1 MKRGSLTSKIL
12 GLMLVLILLSSSL
25 AIFAIINLSYSL
37 GDAKAINASGS
48 LRMQS
53 YRLMLYA
60 NSGSQAAQDKITE
73 FEKTLH
79 SKALQPSTGWLT
91 PKKIVEQY
99 QLVISKW
106 LIMKHYIE
114 QENSRDYATSLK
126 DFVDTIDLLVLEM
139 EHYAAF
145 KLRLLVAS
153 QIVGL
158 GLMLIIA
165 FFAVRF
171 TKRKVVAPLHK
182 LMESA
187 NTISKGNF
195 EIEMPETEYIE
206 LTALTDALQKTAKE
220 LSTLYGNLE
229 SQVEE
234 KTFALTRANNELAFL
249 YDNLMTLNANKL
261 DYKTLKA
268 ALNQLKDYES
278 LDYLR
283 LIIQYPDQEQD
294 IIEADGG
301 WPQTGQVGSEPRN
314 PPLRE
319 HNLAESS
326 GNALSCN
333 ALSCDEPSDD
343 EPNAGQSSTRF
354 PLHFEQVDLGY
365 LELISAQA
373 PNIVLF
379 NNFAIMLTRSIVIHN
394 ATEQRQQLALMEE
407 RGVIARELHDSLGQV
422 LSFLKIQISLLRK
435 KLDLAGRSPEVEQ
448 QLTEINEGVSTAYV
462 QLRELLSTF
471 RLTIKE
477 PNLKHAMEA
486 MLEQL
491 RAQTDISIHLNY
503 KLAPQWLEAKQHIHI
518 LQIAREAT
526 INAIKHA
533 HASEIHIHC
542 FKDDHGMVNISIG
555 DNGIGLSHLK
565 ERDQHF
571 GIGIMHER
579 ASKLAGRVVFSN
591 NDAHTAKHNIAA
603 STGAV
608 EREHGAITTQAQSDP
623 VPMQGTKVTLI
634 FPSQQELTH
643 G

>member
-1 MKRGSLTSKIL
+1 MNSGLMKRGSLTSKIL

-25 AIFAIINLSYSL
+25 STFAIINLSYSL

-53 YRLMLYA
+53 YRLMFYA
-60 NSGSQAAQDKITE
+60 NSGSEAAQDKITE
-73 FEKTLH
+73 FENTLY
-79 SKALQPSTGWLT
+79 SDTLKPSESWFS
-91 PKKIVEQY
+91 PPEIAAQY
-99 QLVISKW
+99 QLVIDKW
-106 LIMKHYIE
+106 LVMKHYIE
-114 QENSRDYATSLK
+114 QENSRDYVASLK

-145 KLRLLVAS
+145 KLRLLAAS
-153 QIVGL
+153 QILGL
-158 GLMLIIA
+158 GVMLIIA
-165 FFAVRF
+165 FVAVRF
-171 TKRKVVAPLHK
+171 TKKKVVIPLQK

-206 LTALTDALQKTAKE
+206 LTALTHALQKTAKE
-220 LSTLYGNLE
+220 LATLYGNLE
-229 SQVEE
+229 SQVAE
-234 KTFALTRANNELAFL
+234 KTLALTRANNELAFL
-249 YDNLMTLNANKL
+249 YDNLLTLNANKL
-261 DYKTLKA
+261 DYKALKA
-268 ALNQLKDYES
+268 ALNQLKGYES

-283 LIIQYPDQEQD
+283 LIIQYPEQELEV
-294 IIEADGG
+294 IEADGG
-301 WPQTGQVGSEPRN
+301 WPDMTQE
-314 PPLRE
+314 
-319 HNLAESS
+319 
-326 GNALSCN
+326 
-333 ALSCDEPSDD
+333 
-343 EPNAGQSSTRF
+343 STRF
-354 PLHFEQVDLGY
+354 PLQFEQANLGY
-365 LELISAQA
+365 LELIAAQT
-373 PNIVLF
+373 PNIALF

-435 KLDLAGRSPEVEQ
+435 NLDCSCRSPIVEA

-477 PNLKHAMEA
+477 PDLKSALEA

-491 RAQTDISIHLNY
+491 RTKTNIKITLDY

-518 LQIAREAT
+518 LQITREAT
-526 INAIKHA
+526 LNAIKHA
-533 HASEIHIHC
+533 EASLINIHC
-542 FKDDHGMVNISIG
+542 YKDDEGMVNIDVC
-555 DNGIGLSHLK
+555 DNGIGIGHLK

-579 ASKLAGRVVFSN
+579 ASKLSGKVVFSD
-591 NDAHTAKHNIAA
+591 NDLKRFKPAMA
-603 STGAV
+603 
-608 EREHGAITTQAQSDP
+608 TTTEQGCNAQDDALKPNSP
-623 VPMQGTKVTLI
+623 LNLVHHSKGSSGTRVTLI
-634 FPSQQELTH
+634 FPSQQEPSN